1 MFSVRSACRRREK
14 SSPARRRHH
23 RPSPVL
29 AAPNVRG
36 FFVLSKE
43 SPRFLRQ
50 KQEELG
56 IFIQKQRPR
65 RRRPPP
71 SAEALLPGGG
81 APPFSGRKAP
91 GGKCLHFFR
100 KAAALP
106 EKSGSA
112 FPGKRKAFSAHP
124 CPEVPPPPAQPGKK
138 SALRGGRCNC
148 FFVFLPHKT
157 GLRRATPPTAP
168 LRPSPETNPE

>member
-14 SSPARRRHH
+14 SSPARRRRH

-43 SPRFLRQ
+43 SPRFLQQ

-81 APPFSGRKAP
+81 RPAVSRPQGTGRKVP
-91 GGKCLHFFR
+91 PLFPESGSTSGKKRQRFSR
-100 KAAALP
+100 KAQGL
-106 EKSGSA
+106 
-112 FPGKRKAFSAHP
+112 FRT
-124 CPEVPPPPAQPGKK
+124 PGKK